1 MAFSISDFITVQQLQ
16 PTHPDRFSPIK
27 ASSLRLLLRLMFI
40 YSSVKPNNVSNLIE
54 TIKHTNTRFI
64 NHLKNVV

>member
-1 MAFSISDFITVQQLQ
+1 MACSISDFITVQQLQ
-16 PTHPDRFSPIK
+16 PTHPDRFAPIK

-54 TIKHTNTRFI
+54 TIKHTNTRL